1 LLYIKKKSTHVPLYI
16 YVNKF
21 SMTRLSKVAIN
32 IYTVCR
38 CQSSQ
43 FHLVGYTVT

>member
-1 LLYIKKKSTHVPLYI
+1 MLCIKKNPHIYPYI

-32 IYTVCR
+32 IYTVYR
-38 CQSSQ
+38 CQSRQ
-43 FHLVGYTVT
+43 FHLVRYTVT